1 MHRFLKEMPREVIA
15 ALECGRKI
23 EAIKLLQGSRGLDLK
38 EAREVVERYEREHPR
53 LRKHRG
59 VVGGGSHGML
69 FWLVLILLLG
79 LLMLFSDRL

>member
-1 MHRFLKEMPREVIA
+1 MHRFPKEMPREVIA

-38 EAREVVERYEREHPR
+38 EAREAVQRYEREHPR
-53 LRKHRG
+53 LRKRRG
-59 VVGGGSHGML
+59 VVAGGGHGVL

-79 LLMLFSDRL
+79 LLMLFSGRL